1 MALFPSAASRAGR
14 SAILAGV
21 LVLAL
26 AGPGWAGTAL
36 DTQAAGELQVR
47 AAFLFNFA
55 KFVDWPTAGRPLVIC
70 IAGDAALATVAEQT
84 VRGRQVDARPVEV
97 RSFAATRPA
106 DGCDLLYL
114 AGLSADDAAALLSR
128 VRGAVLTVGETARFL
143 RDGGMVR
150 VFIEDNR
157 MRFQVNLRQTE
168 AAGLKISSQL
178 LSLAS
183 Q

>member
-1 MALFPSAASRAGR
+1 MALFPSTASRVSR
-14 SAILAGV
+14 SAILAAV
-21 LVLAL
+21 MTLAIVGR
-26 AGPGWAGTAL
+26 AWTGTAL

-55 KFVDWPTAGRPLVIC
+55 KFVEWPAAGRPLVIC
-70 IAGDAALATVAEQT
+70 IAGNAALATVAEQT
-84 VRGRQVDARPVEV
+84 VRGRLVDARPVAV
-97 RSFAATRPA
+97 RSLAATRPV

-114 AGLSADDAAALLSR
+114 ADLSADDASALLSR

-157 MRFQVNLRQTE
+157 MRFQVNLKQTE